1 MKIINEYEN
10 VLNETLGKIEEITDI
25 DDFVFDTEE

>member
-10 VLNETLGKIEEITDI
+10 VLNETLGEIEEITDI
-25 DDFVFDTEE
+25 DDYIFDTEE